1 MNEHD
6 LKLTDLDYAIADH
19 HIQMLKAAIP
29 YMEIPRQRTVSLFIK
44 TQELMRTRF
53 FFDENDMGM
62 MSVCSLD
69 QSRTSTTDMLEAVK
83 PYAAPKEQ
91 ELIDV
96 MMKLLTNRT
105 SKNGRSPVSLEQL
118 IAIMPPEQQSK
129 FETIQ
134 LMMQTLGQN

>member
-1 MNEHD
+1 MNERD

-29 YMEIPRQRTVSLFIK
+29 YMEIQQQRILSMFVKLKEFA
-44 TQELMRTRF
+44 RTMDF
-53 FFDENDMGM
+53 FEDNDMGM

-69 QSRTSTTDMLEAVK
+69 QSHTSAPDMLEAVR
-83 PYAAPKEQ
+83 PYANQKEQ

-96 MMKLLTNRT
+96 MSRLLQNRQNR
-105 SKNGRSPVSLEQL
+105 NGRTPLTIDQL
-118 IAIMPPEQQSK
+118 LSIMPPEQQSR

-134 LMMQTLGQN
+134 LMMQAFSQV

>member
-91 ELIDV
+91 ELIDI

-105 SKNGRSPVSLEQL
+105 SKNGRSPVPFEQL